1 MKQIFL
7 VLALIYFASC
17 HRKDGHANNVENREM
32 YATCEEKYVHNSTG
46 EWLDDNDM
54 SVSDCVDLQLYSK
67 KKGKK
72 GRYFDKCCFVRFQK
86 EGVMHSGC
94 IGLFR
99 DQIIDITETIKRMEN
114 GDKNIWTSEG
124 VNSKIYDLDCKASYI
139 QIFAIVFAL
148 FGLLF

>member
-1 MKQIFL
+1 MKQILL

-17 HRKDGHANNVENREM
+17 QDKDGPANNIEYRD

-67 KKGKK
+67 NK

-94 IGLFR
+94 VGLFR

-139 QIFAIVFAL
+139 QIFAIAFAL

>member
-17 HRKDGHANNVENREM
+17 QDKDGPANNVEYRD
-32 YATCEEKYVHNSTG
+32 YATCEENYVYNNS
-46 EWLDDNDM
+46 EWLDDPDM

-67 KKGKK
+67 NK

-94 IGLFR
+94 VGLFR

-139 QIFAIVFAL
+139 QIFAIAFAL

>member
-1 MKQIFL
+1 MKQILL

-17 HRKDGHANNVENREM
+17 QDKDGPANNIEYRD

-67 KKGKK
+67 NKE
-72 GRYFDKCCFVRFQK
+72 RYFDKCCFVRFQK

-94 IGLFR
+94 VGLFR

-139 QIFAIVFAL
+139 QIFAIAFAL

>member
-17 HRKDGHANNVENREM
+17 HRKDAPANNVENREM

-54 SVSDCVDLQLYSK
+54 SVSDCVDLQLYSTKNK
-67 KKGKK
+67 K
-72 GRYFDKCCFVRFQK
+72 YFDKCCFVRFQQN
-86 EGVMHSGC
+86 GAMHSGC
-94 IGLFR
+94 VGLFR

-114 GDKNIWTSEG
+114 GDKNIWTSAG
-124 VNSKIYDLDCKASYI
+124 ANSKIYDLDCKASYI
-139 QIFAIVFAL
+139 HIFAIAFAL

>member
-17 HRKDGHANNVENREM
+17 QDKDGPANNVENREI
-32 YATCEEKYVHNSTG
+32 YATCEENYVHNNS
-46 EWLDDNDM
+46 EWLDDPDM

-67 KKGKK
+67 NK

-94 IGLFR
+94 VGLFR

-139 QIFAIVFAL
+139 QIFAIAFAL

>member
-1 MKQIFL
+1 MKQILL

-17 HRKDGHANNVENREM
+17 QDKDGPANNIEYRD
-32 YATCEEKYVHNSTG
+32 YPTCEDKYVHNGTD

-67 KKGKK
+67 TNK
-72 GRYFDKCCFVRFQK
+72 RYFDKCCFVRFQK
-86 EGVMHSGC
+86 AGVMHSGC
-94 IGLFR
+94 VGLFR

-114 GDKNIWTSEG
+114 GDKNIWTRDG

-139 QIFAIVFAL
+139 HIFAIVFAL

>member
-1 MKQIFL
+1 MKQILL

-17 HRKDGHANNVENREM
+17 QDKDGPANNIEYRD
-32 YATCEEKYVHNSTG
+32 YPTCEDKYVHNGTD

-67 KKGKK
+67 NKR
-72 GRYFDKCCFVRFQK
+72 RYFDKCCFVRFQK

-94 IGLFR
+94 VGLFR

-114 GDKNIWTSEG
+114 GDKNIWTSAG
-124 VNSKIYDLDCKASYI
+124 ANSKIYDLDCKASYI
-139 QIFAIVFAL
+139 HIFAIAFAL

>member
-17 HRKDGHANNVENREM
+17 QDENGPANNVETRP
-32 YATCEEKYVHNSTG
+32 YGTCEDYYVYNSSSSD
-46 EWLDDNDM
+46 WLDDSDM

-67 KKGKK
+67 TNK
-72 GRYFDKCCFVRFQK
+72 RYFDKCCFVRFQQN
-86 EGVMHSGC
+86 GAMHSGC
-94 IGLFR
+94 VGLFR

-114 GDKNIWTSEG
+114 GDKNIWTSAG
-124 VNSKIYDLDCKASYI
+124 ANSKIYDLDCKASYI
-139 QIFAIVFAL
+139 HIFAIAFAL